1 MKYENITM
9 NEGNRIKGADR
20 LILLTLEKGLKLKAQ
35 GEALCELVAEKA
47 AAIIQSKG
55 TIAESGAKSTRKLV
69 WISKGGAEYPITCTT
84 TTKAG
89 SVNWKETAKLYEDL
103 LTAHGIEVPAPRY
116 NASTTS
122 TTYGFDG
129 HEHKKA
135 FEKKAFGDDLA
146 TIAEKLGITTA
157 EE

>member
-1 MKYENITM
+1 MKYENIIM
-9 NEGNRIKGADR
+9 NEGNRVKGADR

-69 WISKGGAEYPITCTT
+69 WISKGGAECPITCTT
-84 TTKAG
+84 TSRAG

-122 TTYGFDG
+122 VTYGFNG

-135 FEKKAFGDDLA
+135 HEKKAFGDDLA

>member
-9 NEGNRIKGADR
+9 NEGNRVKGADR

-35 GEALCELVAEKA
+35 GEALYELVAEKA

-55 TIAESGAKSTRKLV
+55 TTAESGAKSTRKLV
-69 WISKGGAEYPITCTT
+69 WISKGGAECPITCTT
-84 TTKAG
+84 TSRAG

-122 TTYGFDG
+122 VTYGFNG

-135 FEKKAFGDDLA
+135 HEKKAFGDDLA

>member
-1 MKYENITM
+1 MKYENIILD
-9 NEGNRIKGADR
+9 NGNRVKGIDR
-20 LILLTLEKGLKLKAQ
+20 LILLTLEKGQKLKAQ

-47 AAIIQSKG
+47 AAIIQSNG
-55 TIAESGAKSTRKLV
+55 TTVESGAKSTRKLV

-103 LTAHGIEVPAPRY
+103 LKAHGIEVPTPRY

-135 FEKKAFGDDLA
+135 YEKKAFGDDLA